1 MSADN
6 EFKPYCVFKAVKE
19 VWITPRTV
27 YLIHSPAT
35 YFTATE
41 LEQWYR
47 AQGYNVYR
55 LNTGVEEDRIF
66 AEQLMRAICDE
77 Q

>member
-19 VWITPRTV
+19 VWLTPRTV
-27 YLIHSPAT
+27 YLIHSPMN
-35 YFTATE
+35 YNTAIE
-41 LEQWYR
+41 LEEWYR
-47 AQGYNVYR
+47 ARGINTYR

-66 AEQLMRAICDE
+66 AEQLIQAVCYE
-77 Q
+77 